1 MKLAEYVEK
10 AKALLNNLQE
20 LNVDISYLRTFKAL
34 LDDKYKK
41 LEDKNED
48 DFTQQQYED
57 LYATY
62 RWMIASEGIKGGFID
77 EDFSK

>member
-1 MKLAEYVEK
+1 MAVYVEK
-10 AKALLNNLQE
+10 AKELLGNLQD
-20 LNVDISYLRTFKAL
+20 LNVDINYLRSFKAL

-41 LEDKNED
+41 MEDKNED
-48 DFTQQQYED
+48 DFTPEQYED

-62 RWMIASEGIKGGFID
+62 RWMIEREGIKGGFID